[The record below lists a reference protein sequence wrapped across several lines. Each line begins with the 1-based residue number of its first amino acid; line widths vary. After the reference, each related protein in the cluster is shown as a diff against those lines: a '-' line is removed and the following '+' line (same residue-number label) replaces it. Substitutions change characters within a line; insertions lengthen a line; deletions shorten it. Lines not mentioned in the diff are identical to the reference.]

1 MALSLFANVANLQ
14 HKNQQKRIRHMEN
27 LKFDVDYDKF
37 KDNNNGAIVAIIL
50 AGVIAIGALC
60 KCGIDAIG
68 NKTAN

>member
-1 MALSLFANVANLQ
+1 
-14 HKNQQKRIRHMEN
+14 MEN

-37 KDNNNGAIVAIIL
+37 KDNNNG

>member
-1 MALSLFANVANLQ
+1 
-14 HKNQQKRIRHMEN
+14 MEN

-60 KCGIDAIG
+60 KCCIDAIG